1 MFVFCTFNVVE
12 SGIHY
17 LDKIFQDREDAAY
30 YIATNNKIGT
40 LMEKEIIIKQI
51 VKKYK
56 LN

>member
-12 SGIHY
+12 SGIHH
-17 LDKIFQDREDAAY
+17 LDKIFQDREDATY

-51 VKKYK
+51 IKKHK

>member
-12 SGIHY
+12 SGVHY

-51 VKKYK
+51 IKKHK